1 MTTST
6 ATRSLRQSVRTQEFA
21 IAIAIVALSVV
32 IATLNPAFLSLS
44 NIFALLR
51 LVTVSG
57 ILALGALLVII
68 SGGVDVS
75 SPAIADTAV
84 FVAATI
90 LVATHTGG
98 SSAIVLYLVAL
109 PFGIVMGLINAFFVA
124 RFRLPTLIVTLGT
137 SSLFYGAELYF
148 LGGVSIFDLP
158 SATIA
163 YSKAALATVPTASG
177 IGSTALHPSILIL
190 TALAVGVWLLL
201 NKTTLGRSIYALG
214 DNPVVA
220 ERSGVRVAA
229 VRYFVFAVVGALAAI
244 AGATNAS
251 LLRNANPVSLQGGEL
266 AIIAAVVLGGALI
279 TGGKGTVVGTLLGV
293 LLIGIV
299 ENSLVL
305 VGVPTTWQN
314 VAVGVVL
321 LAGTVIPAVRAR
333 RRQRLAGGF

>member
-21 IAIAIVALSVV
+21 VAIAIVALSAV
-32 IATLNPAFLSLS
+32 IAMLNPAFLSLS
-44 NIFALLR
+44 NIFALLH
-51 LVTVSG
+51 LVTVGG

-75 SPAIADTAV
+75 FPAIADTAV

-90 LVATHTGG
+90 LVGTHFGG
-98 SSAIVLYLVAL
+98 SAIVLYLVAL
-109 PFGIVMGLINAFFVA
+109 PFGIVMGLINGFFVA

-158 SATIA
+158 SGTIA

-190 TALAVGVWLLL
+190 AVLAVGIWLLL

-229 VRYFVFAVVGALAAI
+229 VRYFVFAAVGALAAI

-251 LLRNANPVSLQGGEL
+251 LLRNANPVSLQGSEL
-266 AIIAAVVLGGALI
+266 GIIAAVVLGGALI